1 MSCLYVVIERT
12 SFYTF
17 RDHRDK
23 FLSTMKFFF
32 AIIFC
37 SLFIPAVFA
46 QTNVVLNLPKDAK
59 VQGMVVDMN
68 TKQPKNNELVVFR
81 SQKNSNEYQ
90 AISDSLGNFS
100 TRLPAGDKYDIYILG
115 FRDSTTINVLDIPAL
130 GPNSYYK
137 TPFTVRLEFE
147 PPKTFV
153 LDNVEFDFGKA
164 TLRPSS
170 YPTLDDLV
178 DYLNRKPNERIEIG
192 GYTDNIGSDEK
203 NLQLS
208 LERAKSIVAYL
219 IAKGIDN
226 NRLVAKG
233 YGADDPIADNDTD
246 EGRQKNRRTEVKILD
261 QQDQGTQ
268 Q

>member
-1 MSCLYVVIERT
+1 MK
-12 SFYTF
+12 
-17 RDHRDK
+17 K
-23 FLSTMKFFF
+23 FLTLLFTAAMLPAAYSQTST
-32 AIIFC
+32 
-37 SLFIPAVFA
+37 
-46 QTNVVLNLPKDAK
+46 VLNLPKDAK
-59 VQGMVVDMN
+59 VEGSVVDMR
-68 TKQPKNNELVVFR
+68 TRHPENNELVVFK
-81 SQKNSNEYQ
+81 SQKNGNEYQ
-90 AISDSLGNFS
+90 AVSDSMGKYS

-115 FRDSTTINVLDIPAL
+115 FRDTASVNVLDIPAL

-137 TPFTVRLEFE
+137 TSFTVNLEFD

-170 YPTLDDLV
+170 YATLDDLA

-203 NLQLS
+203 NLALS

-233 YGADDPIADNDTD
+233 YGANDPIADNDTE
-246 EGRQKNRRTEVKILD
+246 EGRQKNRRTEVKILG
-261 QQDQGTQ
+261 QQDQQGQADESTQ
-268 Q
+268 